1 MNSWFFTWTLT
12 RIICSESVLVARLAP
27 SGAPGAPR
35 RRDSPRYRPSVSESS
50 SETQP
55 RTWSVVEMNSVLCLR
70 VESWLRGLHAEQQEE
85 HGSAQRLGPVALPRH
100 LLKHPFVL
108 LWADADLQVIAHTH
122 THTCRTVCAF
132 HSFVEGWKEKSFYC
146 LCRISAAGQVDRR
159 DSLGVCVD
167 SRKGAESLQRD
178 QAVCISTNGTLTH
191 TP

>member
-70 VESWLRGLHAEQQEE
+70 VESRLRGLHAEQQEE

-108 LWADADLQVIAHTH
+108 LWADADLQVIAHK
-122 THTCRTVCAF
+122 HTCRTVLFTVLLKA
-132 HSFVEGWKEKSFYC
+132 GRKSPF
-146 LCRISAAGQVDRR
+146 I
-159 DSLGVCVD
+159 VCV
-167 SRKGAESLQRD
+167 ESLQQVRWI
-178 QAVCISTNGTLTH
+178 AGTVWACASTVGRGRS
-191 TP
+191 PSREIRPCVFQPMVR